1 MKIEELNG
9 SELFFAGRVMTKLVE
24 ITKEQKKTNKDYE
37 KAFDYLLSK
46 FDEINTEIEKEIY
59 LEFKEAIDN
68 LKKNFEEWCIID
80 LYNELESKIQE
91 LEISIRSLRKTGQK
105 YAEAERDYK
114 ILLRQEVLKLRDE
127 GQAIGVITLTC
138 YGIPS
143 VAEARFKRD
152 TAEAIYKANL
162 EAISTIKLQIRVLE
176 NQINREFG
184 MEGNRL

>member
-1 MKIEELNG
+1 M
-9 SELFFAGRVMTKLVE
+9 
-24 ITKEQKKTNKDYE
+24 
-37 KAFDYLLSK
+37 
-46 FDEINTEIEKEIY
+46 
-59 LEFKEAIDN
+59 
-68 LKKNFEEWCIID
+68 D

-152 TAEAIYKANL
+152 TAEAIYKANQ
-162 EAISTIKLQIRVLE
+162 EAINSIKLQLRLLE
-176 NQINREFG
+176 SQIQREY
-184 MEGNRL
+184 GN

>member
-1 MKIEELNG
+1 M
-9 SELFFAGRVMTKLVE
+9 
-24 ITKEQKKTNKDYE
+24 
-37 KAFDYLLSK
+37 
-46 FDEINTEIEKEIY
+46 
-59 LEFKEAIDN
+59 
-68 LKKNFEEWCIID
+68 D
-80 LYNELESKIQE
+80 LYNELESKIHE

-162 EAISTIKLQIRVLE
+162 EAINSIKLQLRLLE
-176 NQINREFG
+176 NQIQREYG
-184 MEGNRL
+184 TQISQ